1 MDTDLQEIDFN
12 ACGTSPGNP
21 GPSYL
26 SGIARCKPPSTGVSL
41 LYYVSL
47 ESGASEW
54 MNVA

>member
-41 LYYVSL
+41 LYSVNL
-47 ESGASEW
+47 ESGASK
-54 MNVA
+54 